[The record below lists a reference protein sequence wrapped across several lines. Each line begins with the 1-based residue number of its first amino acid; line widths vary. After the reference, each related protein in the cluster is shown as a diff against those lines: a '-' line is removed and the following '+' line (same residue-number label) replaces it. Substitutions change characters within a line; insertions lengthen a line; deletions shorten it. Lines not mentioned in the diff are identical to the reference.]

1 MLACPSRLD
10 ISRWEAF
17 PETERPSELAEHVAA
32 CPRCSAMMAEIGE
45 ARSLL
50 LGSDPVEASSRA
62 ARAILDCVR
71 ERRRLSGSLRRW
83 WRLLVPALLVPAVAA
98 LLVIGKPA
106 LLGLNTTGHST
117 QAVKGE
123 LLVEIFCKRG
133 DAIFPAVDGGDFLE
147 GDRLRFAYSKE
158 RPGYLLI
165 FGVDDSGTVFPY
177 YDEHAFVGIRV
188 EAGGRVLLPD
198 SVELDGHRGWERI
211 FVSWSETQFAD
222 DAMRLAVSRTLSSVD
237 NDVRRMTTLDLP
249 VAQVSMLLRRP

>member
-1 MLACPSRLD
+1 MLACPSRLE
-10 ISRWEAF
+10 ISRWEAS
-17 PETERPSELAEHVAA
+17 PETERPVELADHVAA
-32 CPRCSAMMAEIGE
+32 CPRCSALMAEIGE

-50 LGSDPVEASSRA
+50 LGSDPAEASTRA
-62 ARAILDCVR
+62 ARAILECVR
-71 ERRRLSGSLRRW
+71 ERRHSRRW

-106 LLGLNTTGHST
+106 LLGLNATGHSA
-117 QAVKGE
+117 QAIKGE

-133 DAIFPAVDGGDFLE
+133 DAIFPAMDGGDYLE

-158 RPGYLLI
+158 RPGYLLV

-177 YDEHAFVGIRV
+177 YDEHALVGV
-188 EAGGRVLLPD
+188 HAEAGGRVLLPD
-198 SVELDGHRGWERI
+198 SVELDGHKGWERI
-211 FVSWSETQFAD
+211 FVLWSETQFAD
-222 DAMRLAVSRTLSSVD
+222 DAMRSAVSRTLSGVD

>member
-1 MLACPSRLD
+1 MLACPSRLE

-17 PETERPSELAEHVAA
+17 PETERPAELAHHVAA
-32 CPRCSAMMAEIGE
+32 CTRCSAVMAEIGE

-50 LGSDPVEASSRA
+50 LGSDPAEASARA
-62 ARAILDCVR
+62 ARVILECVR
-71 ERRRLSGSLRRW
+71 ERRRSRQW

-98 LLVIGKPA
+98 LLVIGKPV
-106 LLGLNTTGHST
+106 LLGSKTTGPST

-133 DAIFPAVDGGDFLE
+133 DVISAAVDGGDFFE

-158 RPGYLLI
+158 RPGYLLV
-165 FGVDDSGTVFPY
+165 FGVDDNGTVFPY
-177 YDEHAFVGIRV
+177 YDEHALVGLPV
-188 EAGGRVLLPD
+188 EAGARVLLPD
-198 SVELDGHRGWERI
+198 SVELDAHKGWERL
-211 FVSWSETQFAD
+211 FVLWSETQFAD
-222 DAMRLAVSRTLSSVD
+222 DAMRLAVSRTLSGVD